1 MEQLLQLRE
10 QLPCAISLAQ
20 DRGRGG
26 INHAMCPEQ
35 ARSTQFHPG
44 RVHSLGLLLTRQAHP
59 FPCPSSIFFPSR
71 LATSFL
77 TDASTISPN
86 PPTPYF
92 APHDPQP
99 TSSRAVLVHPE
110 RASSSGVSGGKEGV
124 NVEGLN
130 VRRRERSGR
139 GEKGAYVVGG
149 GNVGRGAVEGMRDGI
164 ADERGV

>member
-1 MEQLLQLRE
+1 MSSLQSR
-10 QLPCAISLAQ
+10 LARHDGHR
-20 DRGRGG
+20 DR
-26 INHAMCPEQ
+26 
-35 ARSTQFHPG
+35 
-44 RVHSLGLLLTRQAHP
+44 VYSLGLFLTRQAHP
-59 FPCPSSIFFPSR
+59 FPCPSSILFPSR
-71 LATSFL
+71 LATSLL
-77 TDASTISPN
+77 TDVSTISPN

-139 GEKGAYVVGG
+139 GENGAYVAGWGSVGK
-149 GNVGRGAVEGMRDGI
+149 GAVEGMRDGI
-164 ADERGV
+164 ADESGV